1 VRGPVTVAGWPLRM
15 SDSKVPLKC
24 APILGADCEA
34 IYGEWL
40 GCSPDEVRDMRQ
52 GKVI

>member
-1 VRGPVTVAGWPLRM
+1 M
-15 SDSKVPLKC
+15 SDTRVPLKS

-40 GCSPDEVRDMRQ
+40 GCSPDEVRNMRQ
-52 GKVI
+52 DKVI